1 MIAWSAP
8 SPSRPAPSA
17 RRYAAL
23 GLDRSAFLSLPM
35 VEAESPPVSGAD
47 PPAAVFFYSP
57 DRAGMHPGQ
66 HLAGYSGIP
75 RTDRC
80 PDRKQSCP
88 WRRATAAANHG
99 VDLLSGCRSLG
110 LRYTLILR
118 RRVSNAIVCDFKKRM
133 SSIRRS
139 SLSSTTLLGMFTVID
154 ATFVCLSVRMADGLQ
169 RIFVCREI
177 QKQIY
182 LSIITLK

>member
-1 MIAWSAP
+1 VP
-8 SPSRPAPSA
+8 
-17 RRYAAL
+17 L
-23 GLDRSAFLSLPM
+23 
-35 VEAESPPVSGAD
+35 
-47 PPAAVFFYSP
+47 
-57 DRAGMHPGQ
+57 
-66 HLAGYSGIP
+66 
-75 RTDRC
+75 
-80 PDRKQSCP
+80 
-88 WRRATAAANHG
+88 
-99 VDLLSGCRSLG
+99 VDDLTIVG
-110 LRYTLILR
+110 LRYTLISR

-169 RIFVCREI
+169 QIFVWREI

>member
-1 MIAWSAP
+1 MGSAAIAP
-8 SPSRPAPSA
+8 CA
-17 RRYAAL
+17 RRSPNYTSFLDARDAPAHRWMTPDERRSEL
-23 GLDRSAFLSLPM
+23 GSCFRIKL
-35 VEAESPPVSGAD
+35 
-47 PPAAVFFYSP
+47 
-57 DRAGMHPGQ
+57 GQ
-66 HLAGYSGIP
+66 G

-80 PDRKQSCP
+80 PDCKQSCP
-88 WRRATAAANHG
+88 CRRVTAAANHG

-110 LRYTLILR
+110 LRYTLIPR

-169 RIFVCREI
+169 QIFVWREI
-177 QKQIY
+177 QKQIC
-182 LSIITLK
+182 LSIITLNNTDLHKLECKRRARAFMTR